1 MISQQ
6 YASALVAISVVMREK
21 GGADFLSGLNINKY
35 NESVNA
41 RISHTDSSA

>member
-6 YASALVAISVVMREK
+6 YASALVAISVVISEE

-41 RISHTDSSA
+41 RILHTDSSA